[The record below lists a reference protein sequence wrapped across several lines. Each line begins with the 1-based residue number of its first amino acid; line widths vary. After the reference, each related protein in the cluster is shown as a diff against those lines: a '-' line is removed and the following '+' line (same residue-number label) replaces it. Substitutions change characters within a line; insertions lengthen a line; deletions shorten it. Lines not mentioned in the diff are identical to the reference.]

1 MKQKLFLLL
10 LQAFLAQGINA
21 EVVTGFCGPS
31 VKFNLD
37 TTTGVLKIEGS
48 GNMNDYRWSYREPDW
63 FYYREYVKTVEISNT
78 VTSIGNSAF
87 HDLSTLTSVT
97 IPSSIRFIGED
108 AFSYCSALTSITIPN
123 SVTSIGE
130 RAFEGSGLISVTIPN
145 SITYIKGGVFS
156 RCTSL
161 TTITIPNSVTGIGYF
176 AFGCCSALASVEI
189 PSGVTTID
197 REAFSHDTALS
208 SLYIPNTVTNIWEGA
223 FSGCSALT
231 SIAIPNSVT
240 TISSCAFADCKN
252 LKELV
257 LGEGLRHI
265 GAGAFSDSSIETIYS
280 CSPIPPSCNSG
291 DPFSS
296 DTYEMALLYVPNDQ
310 DAIQKYKASDPWRL
324 FSNIK
329 EYDFT
334 GITATPSPN
343 AAPASIYDLSGKKLN
358 ESTKGI
364 NVVGNKKILVR

>member
-48 GNMNDYRWSYREPDW
+48 GNMNDYTWSYREPDW

-97 IPSSIRFIGED
+97 IPNSIRDIGEY
-108 AFSYCSALTSITIPN
+108 AFDGCSALTSITIPY

-130 RAFEGSGLISVTIPN
+130 HAFSGTGLISVTIPN
-145 SITYIKGGVFS
+145 SITYIKGGIFS

-161 TTITIPNSVTGIGYF
+161 TTITIPNSVTAIGNF
-176 AFGCCSALASVEI
+176 AFSGCSALASVEI
-189 PSGVTTID
+189 PSSVTSIGK
-197 REAFSHDTALS
+197 EAFYSCTALS
-208 SLYIPNTVTNIWEGA
+208 SLNIPNTVTHIWEYA
-223 FSGCSALT
+223 FRGCSALT

-240 TISSCAFADCKN
+240 TISSGAFSNCKN

-291 DPFSS
+291 HPFSS
-296 DTYEMALLYVPNDQ
+296 DTYEMALLYVPNEQ
-310 DAIQKYKASDPWRL
+310 DASQKYKASDPWRL
-324 FSNIK
+324 FSNIE

-343 AAPASIYDLSGKKLN
+343 AAPPSIYDLSGKKLN
-358 ESTKGI
+358 TQTKGL
-364 NVVGNKKILVR
+364 NVVGNKKVLVR